1 MLRYLVEWG
10 RIDEEGTYQRIRA
23 IQQDT
28 LEEALELAEKALEKG
43 TFDRVC
49 ITPFNT
55 EALGIFRRI
64 GAIASKMEQK
74 EKNRE
79 KLLGP

>member
-10 RIDEEGTYQRIRA
+10 KIDDEGTYKRIRA

-28 LEEALELAEKALEKG
+28 LDEALDLTERALLKG
-43 TFDRVC
+43 IYDRVC

-55 EALGIFRRI
+55 EALGVFQRI
-64 GAIASKMEQK
+64 GAIASKMERK

-79 KLLGP
+79 RLIDP